1 MTGNADDTG
10 RLHARPGS
18 ANIAAD
24 AIGRASGATV
34 VMIQSPTSKRARTA
48 AALAYL
54 ARRFP
59 AAFAGSAADVQPLA
73 VGIRAPLAEACAA
86 DPEADAPAVLWA
98 LRRWCLARAYLEAIA
113 AGRARVDLD
122 GQPAEA
128 PAVEHQAQARARLDT
143 EGAATAARAERRAK
157 AERAQAQ
164 AKDKAKGSTG
174 AGPRAPQPTAGRSAA
189 PATTRPAA
197 PATTR
202 PAAAAVVT
210 RTRAG
215 RLSTPAPGAPAA
227 DPKGA
232 PAPRPVLGLGKR
244 PKPTE

>member
-1 MTGNADDTG
+1 M
-10 RLHARPGS
+10 
-18 ANIAAD
+18 IA
-24 AIGRASGATV
+24 
-34 VMIQSPTSKRARTA
+34 SPTSKRARTA

-73 VGIRAPLAEACAA
+73 VGIRAPLAEACAS

-98 LRRWCLARAYLEAIA
+98 LRRWCLARAYLEAVA
-113 AGRARVDLD
+113 AGRARVNLD

-128 PAVEHQAQARARLDT
+128 PAVEHQTQARARLDT

-157 AERAQAQ
+157 AERAQAK
-164 AKDKAKGSTG
+164 AKDKAQGKTGTGS
-174 AGPRAPQPTAGRSAA
+174 RAPQPAAGRSAA
-189 PATTRPAA
+189 PAPA
-197 PATTR
+197 PAR

-215 RLSTPAPGAPAA
+215 RLGTPTPAPGAPAA

-232 PAPRPVLGLGKR
+232 PTPRPVLGLGKR

>member
-1 MTGNADDTG
+1 M
-10 RLHARPGS
+10 HARAGS
-18 ANIAAD
+18 ANIAPD
-24 AIGRASGATV
+24 AIGRASGVPV
-34 VMIQSPTSKRARTA
+34 VMIASPTSKRARTA

-73 VGIRAPLAEACAA
+73 VGIRALLAEACAA

-98 LRRWCLARAYLEAIA
+98 LRRWCLARAYLEAVA
-113 AGRARVDLD
+113 AGRPRVNLD

-128 PAVEHQAQARARLDT
+128 PAIEHQAQARARLDT

-157 AERAQAQ
+157 AERAQAK
-164 AKDKAKGSTG
+164 AKDKAQGKTG
-174 AGPRAPQPTAGRSAA
+174 TSARAPQPAAGRSAA
-189 PATTRPAA
+189 PATARPAA
-197 PATTR
+197 PATAR

-210 RTRAG
+210 RTRAS
-215 RLSTPAPGAPAA
+215 RLGTPAPAASAA
-227 DPKGA
+227 DPKAA